1 MTKVPTRQLI
11 VALALTVFMVGPNEA
26 LADQE
31 TVAVQLNPLA
41 ITAISE
47 NGYKGRSVVTPYFRV
62 KDAKALG
69 RLCGRLPRL
78 TDVML
83 IAFNETPAELGRLKE
98 HIAERQNEFESRVE
112 SVIGTGVFDGLFIVS
127 GAKKRGEGTELADV
141 AGGTQTCQPIK
152 QFPWEVAA
160 SEQSA
165 MTKPVPYANEE
176 SGSVRPSPLSEQELA
191 AAEAELLAEQP
202 PRGEFPGEPA
212 LSGTNS
218 SSMVMFGVFVFG
230 LGGIMLIA
238 GSYIGYQVAKIR
250 RERRRRDRRKLRKE
264 RRSPID
270 RRQQQLEMPE
280 GGDRRKG
287 SDRRQVDDRRKADRR
302 DRRDRRDRE

>member
-1 MTKVPTRQLI
+1 MIAFI
-11 VALALTVFMVGPNEA
+11 VQRLVVLAALTVFLIGPNDTRAAEGA
-26 LADQE
+26 
-31 TVAVQLNPLA
+31 VAVQLNPLA

-62 KDAKALG
+62 TDAKALG
-69 RLCGRLPRL
+69 RFCGRLPRL

-83 IAFNETPAELGRLKE
+83 IAFNENPAELGRLKE
-98 HIAERQNEFESRVE
+98 QIAERQSEFKSRIE
-112 SVIGTGVFDGLFIVS
+112 SVIGTGVFQGFFLVP
-127 GAKKRGEGTELADV
+127 GAKKRGEGTELSEV
-141 AGGTQTCQPIK
+141 SGGTQTCQPLK
-152 QFPWEVAA
+152 QFPWEVAGSNQPVQA
-160 SEQSA
+160 
-165 MTKPVPYANEE
+165 KPVPYVNPE
-176 SGSVRPSPLSEQELA
+176 SESIRPSPLSERELA

-202 PRGEFPGEPA
+202 PRGAFPGEPA

-230 LGGIMLIA
+230 LGGVMLIA

-264 RRSPID
+264 RRSPAD
-270 RRQQQLEMPE
+270 RRQNQVELPE

-287 SDRRQVDDRRKADRR
+287 RDRRLVDDRRKADRR
-302 DRRDRRDRE
+302 DKRDRRDKE